1 VSYTAGLGWVFFGE
15 QVMKIEIV
23 GSTKLVVMF
32 DEDEIKFIM
41 REALANHL
49 TMVEMFEMILAM
61 LLVGGYSN
69 IIGKG

>member
-1 VSYTAGLGWVFFGE
+1 
-15 QVMKIEIV
+15 MKIEIV